1 MENDIVDSKQR
12 SNINICRY
20 LYIYTYNTYG
30 ISNGSWLYIFNFI
43 TFIIVWRRIIVPL
56 KCIIFH

>member
-1 MENDIVDSKQR
+1 MENDIVDSEQQ

-20 LYIYTYNTYG
+20 LYIYNYNTYDV
-30 ISNGSWLYIFNFI
+30 SNGSWLYIFNFV

-56 KCIIFH
+56 KYILFH